1 MLCALYNMLATPYTC
16 MVAILESAKKEKKKI
31 EDNPIDI
38 FTFIDSLSLQKEN
51 IYKAMST

>member
-1 MLCALYNMLATPYTC
+1 MYGSHIR
-16 MVAILESAKKEKKKI
+16 VGKKRKKKI

>member
-1 MLCALYNMLATPYTC
+1 MLATPYTC